1 MKVIIFEISID
12 LRVVSE
18 IKVKFLDVGWTYSSI
33 REEIDCAVEKVFKSG
48 TFILGEESFLFE
60 KEFAQYVGADDC
72 VGVAS
77 GLDALFL
84 SLKVLGVSEGDEVIV
99 PAHTFIATWLAVTM
113 CGAKIVPAE
122 IMPLT
127 HNIDPE
133 DVASKITV
141 RTKAI
146 IPVHLYGLPADL
158 LRLNQISRD
167 SGIPLIEDAAQ
178 CHGARF
184 DDRPIGASD
193 ACVAWSFYPGKN
205 LGAFGDGGAI
215 STNNSEIA
223 TKLRTL
229 RNYGSQEK
237 YVHLERGFNSRLD
250 EIQAAIL
257 RVKLRHLDQ
266 WNARRKAIAEIY
278 DEKLKDLP
286 LVLPVAPTNSTHA
299 YHLFV
304 IQVADRDN
312 VRRQLLDFGIE
323 TGVHYPTPTYQQ
335 VAYQSEFQS
344 FHSAETESLSA
355 SALSLP
361 IGPHLTDL
369 DALHVCAA
377 LQRIFEY

>member
-1 MKVIIFEISID
+1 MITFEISKN
-12 LRVVSE
+12 LRIMSQ
-18 IKVKFLDVGWTYSSI
+18 INVKFLDVGWTYSSI
-33 REEIDCAVEKVFKSG
+33 KEEIDSAVENVLKSG
-48 TFILGEESFLFE
+48 SFVLGEESFLFE
-60 KEFAQYVGADDC
+60 KEFAQYVGAVDC
-72 VGVAS
+72 IGVAS

-122 IMPLT
+122 VLPLT

-133 DVASKITV
+133 DVASKITE

-158 LRLNQISRD
+158 LRLNQISKD
-167 SGIPLIEDAAQ
+167 SGVPLIEDAAQ
-178 CHGARF
+178 CHGATF

-215 STNNSEIA
+215 STNDSEIA

-229 RNYGSQEK
+229 RNYGSKEK
-237 YVHLERGFNSRLD
+237 YIHLERGFNSRLD

-278 DEKLKDLP
+278 DEQLKTLP
-286 LVLPVAPTNSTHA
+286 LVLPIVPTNSTHA
-299 YHLFV
+299 YHLYV
-304 IQVADRDN
+304 VEVADRDD
-312 VRRQLLDFGIE
+312 VRRKLLDFGIE
-323 TGVHYPTPTYQQ
+323 TGVHYPTPIYQQ
-335 VAYQSEFQS
+335 IAYQSEFQG
-344 FHSAETESLSA
+344 FHSVETESLSA

-361 IGPHLTDL
+361 IGPHLTES
-369 DALHVCAA
+369 DALQVCAA
-377 LQRIFEY
+377 LLQIFKP

>member
-1 MKVIIFEISID
+1 MITFEISIN
-12 LRVVSE
+12 LRIMSE

-33 REEIDCAVEKVFKSG
+33 KEEIDHAIENVLKSG
-48 TFILGEESFLFE
+48 SFVLGEESFLFE
-60 KEFAQYVGADDC
+60 KEFAQYVGAVDS

-122 IMPLT
+122 VLPLT

-133 DVASKITV
+133 DVASKITE

-158 LRLNQISRD
+158 ERLNQISRER
-167 SGIPLIEDAAQ
+167 GVPLVEDAAQ

-215 STNNSEIA
+215 STNDSEIA

-229 RNYGSQEK
+229 RNYGSKEK
-237 YVHLERGFNSRLD
+237 FIHLERGFNSRLD

-278 DEKLKDLP
+278 DEQLKVLP
-286 LVLPVAPTNSTHA
+286 LVLPVVPTNSTHT
-299 YHLFV
+299 YHLYV
-304 IQVADRDN
+304 VQVTDRDD
-312 VRRQLLDFGIE
+312 VRRKLLDLGIE
-323 TGVHYPTPTYQQ
+323 TGVHYPTPIYQQ
-335 VAYQSEFQS
+335 IAYQSEFQG

-361 IGPHLTDL
+361 IGPHLTDS
-369 DALHVCAA
+369 DALQVCAA
-377 LQRIFEY
+377 LLQIFKH